1 MQPTPKKCL
10 VRKGVAHS
18 HMKDFPV
25 MNELNRPVSETVLDK
40 EIRLGSSLISGSVDA
55 HGAAYLTHKR
65 ERVFDFL

>member
-1 MQPTPKKCL
+1 
-10 VRKGVAHS
+10 
-18 HMKDFPV
+18 MKDFPV